1 MEWLTP
7 ESFAGGGALV
17 VFILGAFRLLSEDRD
32 RSDIIAGLRD
42 EIRELKTKVDKLE
55 VEVRS
60 HRSDVDLWQGR
71 AYQAGWHPGMDEHA

>member
-42 EIRELKTKVDKLE
+42 EVRDLKTKVGELE
-55 VEVRS
+55 AEIRS
-60 HRSDVDLWQGR
+60 HRADVDLWQGR
-71 AYQAGWHPGMDEHA
+71 AYEAGWRPDNA